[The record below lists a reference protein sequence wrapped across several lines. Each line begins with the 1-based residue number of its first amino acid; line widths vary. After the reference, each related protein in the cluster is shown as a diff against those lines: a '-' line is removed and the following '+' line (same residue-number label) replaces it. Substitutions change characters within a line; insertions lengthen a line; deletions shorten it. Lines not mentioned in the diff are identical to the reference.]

1 MRKDAA
7 PGNRPDQETNPLQEH
22 IEAFLRSLAVEKNVS
37 AHTVRAYRNDLGDFA
52 AYCPNPPEKVELVD
66 IRGFIATQTADGK
79 SKTTIARR
87 LAALRSFFT
96 FLYREGYISINPAR
110 LVSTPKTPKHLPNF
124 LSVDDAFGLVQE
136 PEGIGLLP
144 VRDRALLELLYSS
157 GLRVSEIAGLN
168 VDDLNIREGLVKVLG
183 KGKKERLVPVGG
195 KALDALKTYLIE
207 RLLFR
212 KKKAGGSSDVALFL
226 NKSGTRLTDRQ
237 IRRIVVK
244 YARAIG
250 IEGQIGPHTLRH
262 TFATHLLTGGADL
275 RVIQELLGHSSL
287 STTQKYTHLDIGHL
301 IDVYDKAHPFGEQ
314 ESAGGKPKTG
324 KPQ

>member
-1 MRKDAA
+1 MRKNA
-7 PGNRPDQETNPLQEH
+7 PPPKLAEQDTNPLQGY

-37 AHTVRAYRNDLGDFA
+37 AHTVRAYRKDLSDFA
-52 AYCPNPPEKVELVD
+52 SYCPNPPEKIELID
-66 IRGFIATQTADGK
+66 IRGFVATQTTDGK
-79 SKTTIARR
+79 SKTTVARR

-96 FLYREGYISINPAR
+96 FLYREGRISVNPAR
-110 LVSTPKTPKHLPNF
+110 LVATPKTPKHLPSF
-124 LSVDDAFGLVQE
+124 LSVDDAFGLVEE

-157 GLRVSEIAGLN
+157 GLRVSEVAGLN

-183 KGKKERLVPVGG
+183 KGKKERIVPVGG
-195 KALDALKTYLIE
+195 KALDALKAYLIE

-212 KKKAGGSSDVALFL
+212 KKKLGESADVALFL

-244 YARAIG
+244 YARATG

-301 IDVYDKAHPFGEQ
+301 IDVYDKAHPFGEE
-314 ESAGGKPKTG
+314 ESTGRKPK
-324 KPQ
+324 